1 MAISSKKIANALI
14 SSIRGGS
21 NIEDL
26 SKSFK
31 NFMEIN
37 HLSPLLPSV
46 LKNLER
52 ELSEIQ
58 NKKTAIIKTSH
69 SVKEA
74 SIKSIEEFIKK
85 ENNDPVRLEVDESLI
100 GGFQATYKGTIYDGS
115 VKNYLKDLRVNLM
128 K

>member
-58 NKKTAIIKTSH
+58 NKKNSNHKNLPLGQR
-69 SVKEA
+69 
-74 SIKSIEEFIKK
+74 SI
-85 ENNDPVRLEVDESLI
+85 
-100 GGFQATYKGTIYDGS
+100 YKVY
-115 VKNYLKDLRVNLM
+115 
-128 K
+128 